1 MKRGSWT
8 IPRTALLGAVLGAA
22 FGMVRLGGDVSSY
35 ALGYATA
42 HACLGSIIGVIVG
55 RFLPF

>member
-1 MKRGSWT
+1 M
-8 IPRTALLGAVLGAA
+8 ALLGALLGAA
-22 FGMVRLGGDVSSY
+22 FGMVRVGGDLSPY

-42 HACLGSIIGVIVG
+42 DACVGAIIGVIVG